1 MSSTDGGHL
10 SGPRTLAGR
19 YRLERP
25 LAFGGMAEVWIA
37 TDVVL
42 DRRVA
47 VKMLR
52 PELASDPQVVERFRR
67 EAVAAARLNHPNI
80 VSLFD
85 TVTEDGLEAVV
96 LELVPGRT
104 LRQLLDDEG
113 RLSVSDTVHIG
124 IALADALDAAHRA
137 GLVHRD
143 VKPGNVLITPSRR
156 VMLTDF
162 GIATALGRHSDI
174 TREDVMQGTAKYLSP
189 EQVLGV
195 PTDARS
201 DIYSLGVVLY
211 ECLTGR
217 VPFEAESDAATALA
231 RLQQPAR
238 PVRAMRPGVPR
249 VVDDLVCACLTRS
262 PDGRPSSGADVRDTL
277 VRLEGTVVD
286 DGRLVIE
293 RDPTPSGLGVSGLG
307 VSALGGSGVVRTVRS
322 APVQKKR
329 SVRPG
334 RWTVAVGL
342 VVVIGVAIGVA
353 GALVKGTGIRSSNAV
368 RPTPDGLP
376 SITPTSTPATVPGAS
391 STTAASTTAAT
402 VALPTGRIA
411 GTQEFDP
418 LPGDGTE
425 NPAMLEY
432 LTDANPG
439 TSWTT
444 LCYESRDLAPKK
456 GVGIIIRLRDPRPG
470 AAVAIDSPTTGWS
483 AEVYVSETK
492 GATLKSWGRPVAVG
506 DNIPGGRADF
516 PLGLNTGSFVL
527 VWIKQLGGSTAC
539 ERPFSLRITDV
550 RIVDVAGQ

>member
-1 MSSTDGGHL
+1 MSSADGGHL

-37 TDVVL
+37 TDIVL

-47 VKMLR
+47 VKLLR
-52 PELASDPQVVERFRR
+52 PELANDPQVVERFRR

-262 PDGRPSSGADVRDTL
+262 PDGRPASGADVRDTL

-293 RDPTPSGLGVSGLG
+293 RDPTPSGLGVSGMG
-307 VSALGGSGVVRTVRS
+307 VSVLGGSGVARTVRS
-322 APVQKKR
+322 MPVPKKP

-342 VVVIGVAIGVA
+342 VVLIGVAIALAGV
-353 GALVKGTGIRSSNAV
+353 LVKDTGIRGSNAV
-368 RPTPDGLP
+368 RPTPESLP
-376 SITPTSTPATVPGAS
+376 SAAKNTVQTTVPGS
-391 STTAASTTAAT
+391 STTTAATTAAT

-418 LPGDGTE
+418 PPGDGTE
-425 NPAMLEY
+425 NPAMLEF
-432 LTDANPG
+432 LTDANPE
-439 TSWTT
+439 TFWTT

-470 AAVAIDSPTTGWS
+470 AAVAIDSPTAGWS
-483 AEVYVSETK
+483 AEVYVSDSK

-516 PLGLNTGSFVL
+516 PLGQSTGSFVL

-539 ERPFSLRITDV
+539 ERPFALRITDV

>member
-1 MSSTDGGHL
+1 VTDPGNEHL
-10 SGPRTLAGR
+10 AGPRTLADR

-37 TDVVL
+37 TDIVL
-42 DRRVA
+42 DRKVA

-52 PELASDPQVVERFRR
+52 AELANDPQVVERFRR

-85 TVTEDGLEAVV
+85 TVTENGHEAVV

-162 GIATALGRHSDI
+162 GIATALGRTDDI
-174 TREDVMQGTAKYLSP
+174 TSENVMQGTAKYLSP
-189 EQVLGV
+189 EQVLGAT
-195 PTDARS
+195 TDGRS
-201 DIYSLGVVLY
+201 DLYSLGVVLY

-217 VPFEAESDAATALA
+217 VPFEAGSDAATALA
-231 RLQQPAR
+231 RLQHEAR
-238 PVRAMRPGVPR
+238 PVRALRPGVPR

-262 PDGRPSSGADVRDTL
+262 PDGRPATGAAVRDTL

-293 RDPTPSGLGVSGLG
+293 RDPTPSGHG
-307 VSALGGSGVVRTVRS
+307 VSATPNS
-322 APVQKKR
+322 ARQLRPAQPSKR

-342 VVVIGVAIGVA
+342 VVLLFIAAGVAA
-353 GALVKGTGIRSSNAV
+353 ALVKGTTIQRPGAV
-368 RPTPDGLP
+368 RTSPEGLP
-376 SITPTSTPATVPGAS
+376 TVGSGAPSTSAS
-391 STTAASTTAAT
+391 STTKASGKTEGSAVT
-402 VALPTGRIA
+402 VTVPSGRIA
-411 GTQEFDP
+411 GTKEFDP
-418 LPGDGTE
+418 PPGDGTE
-425 NPAMLEY
+425 NPAMLEN
-432 LTDANPG
+432 LIDGDAA
-439 TSWTT
+439 TFWTT
-444 LCYESRDLAPKK
+444 LCYNSQDLAPKK
-456 GVGIIIRLRDPRPG
+456 GVGVVLRLRNPRPG
-470 AAVAIDSPTTGWS
+470 AALSVESPTEGWS
-483 AEVYVSETK
+483 ADVYVSNSEQT
-492 GATLKSWGRPVAVG
+492 TLKNWGPAVAVG
-506 DNIPGGRADF
+506 RDIPAGRVDF
-516 PLGLNTGSFVL
+516 PLGTQTGTWVL
-527 VWIKQLGGSTAC
+527 LWINQLGPSTAC
-539 ERPFSLRITDV
+539 ERPFGLRISDV
-550 RIVDVAGQ
+550 HIVDVAGQ

>member
-1 MSSTDGGHL
+1 VTDTGSDHL
-10 SGPRTLAGR
+10 TGPRTLADR

-37 TDVVL
+37 TDIVL
-42 DRRVA
+42 DRKVA

-52 PELASDPQVVERFRR
+52 AELASDPQVVERFRR

-85 TVTEDGLEAVV
+85 TVTENGHEAVV

-162 GIATALGRHSDI
+162 GIATALGRTDDI
-174 TREDVMQGTAKYLSP
+174 TSENVMQGTAKYLSP
-189 EQVLGV
+189 EQVLGAT
-195 PTDARS
+195 TDGRS

-217 VPFEAESDAATALA
+217 VPFEANSDAATALA
-231 RLQQPAR
+231 RLQHAAR
-238 PVRAMRPGVPR
+238 PVRALRPGVPR

-262 PDGRPSSGADVRDTL
+262 PDGRPATGAAVRDTL

-293 RDPTPSGLGVSGLG
+293 RDPTPSGLGVSATATPRS
-307 VSALGGSGVVRTVRS
+307 SARPTQPS
-322 APVQKKR
+322 KR
-329 SVRPG
+329 SIRPG

-342 VVVIGVAIGVA
+342 VLLLFVAAGVA
-353 GALVKGTGIRSSNAV
+353 GALVKGKVIR
-368 RPTPDGLP
+368 RPGSIRTSPEGLP
-376 SITPTSTPATVPGAS
+376 TIGS
-391 STTAASTTAAT
+391 SAASTTGARSANKTSSESAAAGSEGSAVT
-402 VALPTGRIA
+402 VNVSSGRIA
-411 GTQEFDP
+411 GTKEFDP
-418 LPGDGTE
+418 PPGDGTE
-425 NPAMLEY
+425 NPAMLEN
-432 LTDANPG
+432 LIDGKPSTF
-439 TSWTT
+439 WTT
-444 LCYESRDLAPKK
+444 LCYNSRDLAPKK
-456 GVGIIIRLRDPRPG
+456 GVGVVLRLRNPRPG
-470 AAVAIDSPTTGWS
+470 AALSVESPTAGWS
-483 AEVYVSETK
+483 ADVYVSNSEQT
-492 GATLKSWGRPVAVG
+492 TLKNWGQPVAVG
-506 DNIPGGRADF
+506 DDIPSGRVDF
-516 PLGLNTGSFVL
+516 PLGNQTGTWVL
-527 VWIKQLGGSTAC
+527 LWINQLGPSTDC
-539 ERPFSLRITDV
+539 ERPFGLRISDV
-550 RIVDVAGQ
+550 HIVDVAGQ